1 VNEAKEVILIP
12 HWIHESLNRHQRP
25 VGEVLNFASLRR
37 IVSVDDM
44 VAFLLLQRVSD
55 RVGVSEPNRG
65 LVSLQTAWGTTVTA
79 EHSDYLYNTVY
90 PLTEMKQFQE
100 DLVERL
106 FSADA
111 RSAQYEKP
119 FNIYDL
125 SSKYLGVVINP
136 GFYTGEDGTTLRQFD
151 LLEELVKALY
161 VSAPFHE
168 VATTP
173 VFLRYLGLLSK
184 KRIMV

>member
-1 VNEAKEVILIP
+1 MNEAKEVILIP
-12 HWIHESLNRHQRP
+12 HWIHESLRRRQLP
-25 VGEVLNFASLRR
+25 VSEVLNFAALRR

-65 LVSLQTAWGTTVTA
+65 LVSLQNAWGTTVTN

-90 PLTEMKQFQE
+90 PLTEMKQFQG

-111 RSAQYEKP
+111 RNAQYENA

-136 GFYTGEDGTTLRQFD
+136 GFYTGEDGTTQHQFE

-168 VATTP
+168 VAQTP